1 MIALLRCSVW
11 VEIACCV
18 KGPATTSTQ
27 VSLHQPSPKPP
38 PSHRMFSRAAPLVPR
53 CHCPSLL
60 ACAMRCDSVPVQLC
74 AYTFSAQAT
83 NALAPSPGR
92 PCNPTHAPSPEWSTP
107 WSPPMLSLARTPKPS
122 HAMPWCASHGCTQHA
137 DAPHADTRRKSL
149 WLRRWYHHCLT
160 VRPLPHRHHTTTAS
174 RSTSRR

>member
-1 MIALLRCSVW
+1 MGRNCLLRQR
-11 VEIACCV
+11 
-18 KGPATTSTQ
+18 PATTSTQ

-92 PCNPTHAPSPEWSTP
+92 PCNANPTHAPSPEWSTP